1 MSSTLN
7 SPLYEVFDNV
17 LTPEFCQKVIS
28 RFDLDHRSLPGVV
41 GDQGVR
47 LDIKQSLDL
56 RISAHEDWKE
66 YDDVFFKTLLK
77 YLPSFQSSWVYENFE
92 ETGSNY
98 DQGFQIQKTE
108 TDQIGY
114 KWHNDFYIEMCN
126 GCPSYRYITYIFY
139 MNDVQEGGETEFWEG
154 TKIKPK
160 TGRLLLF
167 SSDWHHIHRGL
178 PPISNT
184 KYIVTGWTYKYL

>member
-17 LTPEFCQKVIS
+17 LTPEFCQKVIY
-28 RFDLDHRSLPGVV
+28 RFDLDQRSQPGIV
-41 GDQGVR
+41 GAQGIK
-47 LDIKQSLDL
+47 LDVKQSLDL
-56 RISAHEDWKE
+56 RISDFEDWKE
-66 YDDVFFKTLLK
+66 YDDVFFQTLLK
-77 YLPSFQSSWVYENFE
+77 YLPSFYSNDFFKDN
-92 ETGSNY
+92 GSHY
-98 DQGFQIQKTE
+98 DQGFQIQKTK

-114 KWHNDFYIEMCN
+114 TWHDDFHMEMCN
-126 GCPSYRYITYIFY
+126 GRLSYRYITYIFY

-167 SSDWHHIHRGL
+167 SSDWHHVHRGL

-184 KYIVTGWTYKYL
+184 KYIVTGWTYRHL